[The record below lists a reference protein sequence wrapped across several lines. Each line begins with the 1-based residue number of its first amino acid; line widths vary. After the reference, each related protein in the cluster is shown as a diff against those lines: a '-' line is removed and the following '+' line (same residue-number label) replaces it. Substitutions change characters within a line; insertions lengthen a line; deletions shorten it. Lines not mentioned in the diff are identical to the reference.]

1 MTCIN
6 TDDDDDD
13 DDYYDDNDDD
23 DDYYDDNDDDDNDDD
38 DDYYYYD
45 AGDGDDNDDDGDD
58 DDDDNDDDDDC
69 SRPLVPSFAGFD
81 AVTLANNHFN
91 DFGSKGVS
99 FTVEILKKTGIRHFG
114 DSYGKWDTSQVT

>member
-6 TDDDDDD
+6 TDDDDDDD

-23 DDYYDDNDDDDNDDD
+23 DYYYYDDNDDDDNDDD

-45 AGDGDDNDDDGDD
+45 AGDGDDNDDD
-58 DDDDNDDDDDC
+58 DDDC
-69 SRPLVPSFAGFD
+69 SRPPVPSFAGFD